1 MNRLMIMLAC
11 VLCVICV
18 QSTKAADPELEKLN
32 PIDRAVIQKLL
43 AIDPKLQWSRSSK
56 ERVTYVS
63 FSRSAATTEAIALL
77 PRLPSLSQLAVPV
90 RDAESRDHS
99 PVIMQPLG
107 QCGSLRELDLGIAKH
122 HTAADWKSLPVL
134 RQVTKLRI
142 SDHAAGGIQMLDR
155 FPKVMTV
162 SISASNLERLNVD
175 QFHQLTELEELT
187 LRLLKSPWDGQ
198 GLTNLKACAKLEALV
213 IGGEGLTDVALRE
226 IGTLTTLQSLTL
238 ISGKFT
244 PEGFAALTDLNSF
257 TCTEKWFNDDLAM
270 GLKNCHKLKQ
280 LDVTNTEVNGACFK
294 VLATLPL
301 ENIKAS
307 QIRLEYLH
315 LLKECKTLSGLRLDA
330 KTKTEIELQDRIWET
345 IGQRAVLGRTWT
357 GNKGDA
363 PKSGK

>member
-1 MNRLMIMLAC
+1 MNRLMRMLVC
-11 VLCVICV
+11 LLSVICV

-32 PIDRAVIQKLL
+32 PVDRAVIQKLL
-43 AIDPKLQWSRSSK
+43 AIDPKLQWSRSST
-56 ERVTYVS
+56 ERVTYVG

-77 PRLPSLSQLAVPV
+77 PRLQSLSQLALPV

-99 PVIMQPLG
+99 PVTMQPLA

-122 HTAADWKSLPVL
+122 HSSTDWKSLPVL

-142 SDHAAGGIQMLDR
+142 SDHAAGRVQIVDR
-155 FPKVMTV
+155 FPKITTV
-162 SISASNLERLNVD
+162 SITANNLERLNVD
-175 QFHQLTELEELT
+175 QFHQLAELEELT

-198 GLTNLKACAKLEALV
+198 GLSDLKACTKLRALV

-226 IGTLTTLQSLTL
+226 IGTLTTLQSLIL

-244 PEGFAALTDLNSF
+244 EEGFEALTDLSSF
-257 TCTEKWFNDDLAM
+257 TCTEQWFNDDLAM

-280 LDVTNTEVNGACFK
+280 LDVTNTEVHGSCFK

-307 QIRLEYLH
+307 QIRLEDLH
-315 LLKECKTLSGLRLDA
+315 VLKECKTLKGLRLDA
-330 KTKTEIELQDRIWET
+330 KTKTEIEMQDRIWET
-345 IGQRAVLGRTWT
+345 IGQRAVLGRTWA